1 MKLHCK
7 ILITAVQVCLYC
19 LFAVFFGTGPLYA
32 EDPVSQDTKI
42 QRPFVSK
49 PSVPKKSKT
58 VRNLSAM
65 KSRSTDKA
73 VPRITAPR
81 FPVFDKK
88 VQY

>member
-1 MKLHCK
+1 MKSYRK
-7 ILITAVQVCLYC
+7 ILIITVPAWLYC
-19 LFAVFFGTGPLYA
+19 LFAVFFGVGPLYA
-32 EDPVSQDTKI
+32 ENPVSQDTKI
-42 QRPFVSK
+42 QKPFVSK

-88 VQY
+88 VQ